1 MRSGYSSSTSIRPYG
16 HARSDAPELQAGGTT
31 TPGQGRCARR
41 EGPAAE
47 WSPPDERAPRHLF
60 EFVPD
65 RCQVEFTHSSRSGLP
80 LASCVSGRACAL
92 FWCHVPRRFNSF
104 GVLIVSIPTNPLS
117 SKKVPRSD
125 DEQAQQRPSQL
136 RSSRQSPALS
146 GHLRSCQVVAFLTGP
161 CMPKFLCQRNVAVG
175 GERSGEHGNMGNSA
189 RRGKGPLES
198 NGIRIWRFPL
208 RVPPADREATTSS
221 FQKSFD
227 GDASTFAS
235 YFIFFNGA
243 PRIDGRMVASANS
256 LLEVLLLPCA
266 PLARGDRGHSATS
279 CWVFEGKR
287 RVFVTPGGVVVALG
301 RRIHSRM
308 PWV

>member
-175 GERSGEHGNMGNSA
+175 GERSGEHGNMGKLGKK
-189 RRGKGPLES
+189 GKGPAGEQRDSNLEIS
-198 NGIRIWRFPL
+198 VEG
-208 RVPPADREATTSS
+208 TTSGQRS
-221 FQKSFD
+221 
-227 GDASTFAS
+227 
-235 YFIFFNGA
+235 NH
-243 PRIDGRMVASANS
+243 
-256 LLEVLLLPCA
+256 LEFSKKL
-266 PLARGDRGHSATS
+266 
-279 CWVFEGKR
+279 R
-287 RVFVTPGGVVVALG
+287 R
-301 RRIHSRM
+301 RRIH
-308 PWV
+308 VCFLLYFL